1 MSEANIIHSR
11 YGLRC
16 EKLDKPLNLGWGLDN
31 SAVLHCPG
39 ELPTGWLCDALD
51 QIFIAAPQLSAVA
64 LPWAEWREEPQ
75 ALTLFG
81 QVKSDIIHRTAFW
94 QLPLW
99 LSSPANRA
107 SGEMV
112 FDAEREIYFPQRPPR
127 PQGEVYR
134 RYDPRIRRMLS
145 FRIADPVS
153 DAERFTRWMNDP
165 RVEYFWEQSGSLEV
179 QTAYLERQLTGKHA
193 FPLIGCF
200 DDRPFSYFEI
210 YWAAEDRIGRH
221 YSWQPFD
228 RGLHLLVGE
237 QQWRGARRGLSA
249 SDLINLDADRL
260 QCLLS
265 GHPKFVFNKGRRG
278 WGKEALERYA
288 PEYTNTFR
296 LHWLAVKR
304 EHMIWRCDNDLDIQ
318 QLLTAAMDPQEFTR
332 FSQVWQENGLD
343 HNWLPLPVHPWQWQQ
358 KIATD
363 FIADFAEGRM
373 VSLGE
378 FGDQWLAQQ
387 SLRTLTNASRRGG
400 LDIKLPLTIYNTSCY
415 RGIPGRYIA
424 AGPLASRWLQQVF
437 ATDATLVQSGAV
449 ILGEPAAGYVSHEGY
464 AALARAPY
472 RYQEMLGVIWRENPC
487 RWLKPDESPVLMATL
502 MECDENNQPLA
513 GAYIDRSGLD
523 AETWLTQLF
532 RVVVVPLY
540 HLLCRYGV
548 ALIAHGQNITLA
560 MKEGV
565 PQRVLLKDFQGDM
578 RLVKEEFPEMDSL
591 PQEVRD
597 VTSRLS
603 ADYLIHDL
611 QTGHFVT
618 VLRFISPL
626 MVRLGVPERRF
637 YQLLAAV
644 LSDYMKKHPQMSERF
659 ALFSLFRPQII
670 RVVLNPVKL
679 TWPDL
684 DGGSRMLPN
693 YLEDLQNPL
702 WLVTQEYES

>member
-1 MSEANIIHSR
+1 MAR
-11 YGLRC
+11 
-16 EKLDKPLNLGWGLDN
+16 P
-31 SAVLHCPG
+31 
-39 ELPTGWLCDALD
+39 
-51 QIFIAAPQLSAVA
+51 AVA
-64 LPWAEWREEPQ
+64 AYPDQRQSPGRAGYQAAADHLQHLMLP
-75 ALTLFG
+75 
-81 QVKSDIIHRTAFW
+81 
-94 QLPLW
+94 
-99 LSSPANRA
+99 
-107 SGEMV
+107 
-112 FDAEREIYFPQRPPR
+112 
-127 PQGEVYR
+127 
-134 RYDPRIRRMLS
+134 
-145 FRIADPVS
+145 
-153 DAERFTRWMNDP
+153 
-165 RVEYFWEQSGSLEV
+165 
-179 QTAYLERQLTGKHA
+179 
-193 FPLIGCF
+193 
-200 DDRPFSYFEI
+200 
-210 YWAAEDRIGRH
+210 
-221 YSWQPFD
+221 
-228 RGLHLLVGE
+228 
-237 QQWRGARRGLSA
+237 
-249 SDLINLDADRL
+249 
-260 QCLLS
+260 
-265 GHPKFVFNKGRRG
+265 
-278 WGKEALERYA
+278 
-288 PEYTNTFR
+288 
-296 LHWLAVKR
+296 
-304 EHMIWRCDNDLDIQ
+304 
-318 QLLTAAMDPQEFTR
+318 
-332 FSQVWQENGLD
+332 
-343 HNWLPLPVHPWQWQQ
+343 
-358 KIATD
+358 
-363 FIADFAEGRM
+363 
-373 VSLGE
+373 
-378 FGDQWLAQQ
+378 GD
-387 SLRTLTNASRRGG
+387 
-400 LDIKLPLTIYNTSCY
+400 
-415 RGIPGRYIA
+415 PGRYIA

>member
-1 MSEANIIHSR
+1 
-11 YGLRC
+11 
-16 EKLDKPLNLGWGLDN
+16 
-31 SAVLHCPG
+31 
-39 ELPTGWLCDALD
+39 
-51 QIFIAAPQLSAVA
+51 
-64 LPWAEWREEPQ
+64 
-75 ALTLFG
+75 
-81 QVKSDIIHRTAFW
+81 
-94 QLPLW
+94 
-99 LSSPANRA
+99 
-107 SGEMV
+107 
-112 FDAEREIYFPQRPPR
+112 
-127 PQGEVYR
+127 
-134 RYDPRIRRMLS
+134 
-145 FRIADPVS
+145 
-153 DAERFTRWMNDP
+153 
-165 RVEYFWEQSGSLEV
+165 
-179 QTAYLERQLTGKHA
+179 
-193 FPLIGCF
+193 
-200 DDRPFSYFEI
+200 
-210 YWAAEDRIGRH
+210 
-221 YSWQPFD
+221 
-228 RGLHLLVGE
+228 
-237 QQWRGARRGLSA
+237 
-249 SDLINLDADRL
+249 
-260 QCLLS
+260 
-265 GHPKFVFNKGRRG
+265 
-278 WGKEALERYA
+278 
-288 PEYTNTFR
+288 
-296 LHWLAVKR
+296 
-304 EHMIWRCDNDLDIQ
+304 
-318 QLLTAAMDPQEFTR
+318 MDPQEFTR